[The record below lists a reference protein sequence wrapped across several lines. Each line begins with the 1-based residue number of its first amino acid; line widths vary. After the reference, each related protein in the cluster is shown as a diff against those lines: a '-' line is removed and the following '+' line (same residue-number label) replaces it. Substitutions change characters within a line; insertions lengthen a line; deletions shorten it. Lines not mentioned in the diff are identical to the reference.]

1 MTWEEAAQTVASEI
15 VELIAKKQ
23 ADYGH
28 ENILAFGELGI
39 LVRVSD
45 KMARLRNLQGK
56 EGITEPRLDA
66 WRDLAGYA
74 IIALMLDRGWFTL
87 ELNTNNESNTKG
99 GHKE

>member
-1 MTWEEAAQTVASEI
+1 MPECFEEAAREIANEI
-15 VELIAKKQ
+15 VDLICKKQ

-28 ENILAFGELGI
+28 QNILAFGELGI
-39 LVRVSD
+39 LVRAND

-74 IIALMLDRGWFTL
+74 LIALMLDRGWFTL
-87 ELNTNNESNTKG
+87 ELGEK
-99 GHKE
+99 